1 MAADLESLL
10 SGEVRDEETDFDEDV
25 QFELLRDLDFLRPL
39 LTMRSTNFSRLGT
52 GFVIG

>member
-10 SGEVRDEETDFDEDV
+10 SGEVKDEETDFDEDV
-25 QFELLRDLDFLRPL
+25 QFELLRDLDFLRPF
-39 LTMRSTNFSRLGT
+39 TDDEVYEFSRLGT